1 MIRFYNFSIHHY
13 ITVGKF
19 KEIFDGLASLGK
31 VILLSGK
38 PSRPGDIKDESL
50 IIMGNGPSLRDTI
63 KNYGDFLAKSRTLAV
78 NFGANAEEYGT
89 LRPCLYVLADP
100 HFFRLGEN
108 GESTNENVTR
118 LWKNLSSTSWKM
130 TLYVPCKA
138 KLPEAIEKSVNIEV
152 RKYNLTPGEGLKGPV
167 HWLYRKGL
175 AMPRPRN
182 VLIASIMIA
191 LREGYRDIYIVG
203 ADHTWSRDLWVDDKN
218 RVISVQK
225 HFYKDNDKEFE
236 RVAQEYA
243 GYHLHDILNSLT
255 IAFRS
260 YHQIKEYACK
270 IGARITNCTPGS
282 FIDAFPKGE
291 LNQRKKESE

>member
-1 MIRFYNFSIHHY
+1 MGKIKEI
-13 ITVGKF
+13 IDGMATVGK
-19 KEIFDGLASLGK
+19 
-31 VILLSGK
+31 VMLLSRRPSPAGK
-38 PSRPGDIKDESL
+38 PKDKRL
-50 IIMGNGPSLRDTI
+50 IIMGNGPSLRETI
-63 KNYGDFLAKSRTLAV
+63 ANHSEILKTANTLAV
-78 NFGANAEEYGT
+78 NFAANADTYRE
-89 LRPCLYVLADP
+89 LQPNIYVLADP
-100 HFFRLGEN
+100 HFFRTGAD
-108 GESTNENVTR
+108 GKSTDPNVVM
-118 LWKNLSSTSWKM
+118 LWDNIAATDWPL

-138 KLPEAIEKSVNIEV
+138 KLPEAILVNNSITV
-152 RKYNLTPGEGLKGPV
+152 KRYNLTPGEGLSGLV

-191 LREGYRDIYIVG
+191 LREGYSDIYIVG

-260 YHQIKEYACK
+260 YHQIAVYAKK

-282 FIDAFPKGE
+282 FIDAFPRSVLK
-291 LNQRKKESE
+291 

>member
-1 MIRFYNFSIHHY
+1 MIR
-13 ITVGKF
+13 K
-19 KEIFDGLASLGK
+19 IFDSIASFGK
-31 VILLSGK
+31 VMLLSKTPSSAGK
-38 PSRPGDIKDESL
+38 AKDESL
-50 IIMGNGPSLRDTI
+50 IIMGNGPSLRATI
-63 KNYGDFLAKSRTLAV
+63 NEYGDLLRSSRTLGV
-78 NFGANAEEYGT
+78 NFAANSREYAE
-89 LRPCLYVLADP
+89 LCPVIYVLADP
-100 HFFRLGEN
+100 HFFRIGEN
-108 GESTNENVTR
+108 GKSSDANVER
-118 LWKNLSSTSWKM
+118 LWENLSATSWNM
-130 TLYVPCKA
+130 TLYVPCNVKIRA
-138 KLPEAIEKSVNIEV
+138 SIEKISNITV
-152 RKYNLTPGEGLKGPV
+152 KRYNLTPGEGLKGPV

-203 ADHTWSRDLWVDDKN
+203 ADHTWSRDLWVDDRN

-236 RVAQEYA
+236 RVANEYA

-260 YHQIKEYACK
+260 YHQIADYASS

-282 FIDAFPKGE
+282 FIDAFPRGE
-291 LNQRKKESE
+291 LKKPE